1 MPVID
6 ILPPD
11 DDTFIQKKEI
21 SEKQKAHLQKARESA
36 KKRLEKKKIEAEMEM
51 ENENL
56 SVKDNEE
63 EETEIDPE
71 PEIKKKSVRKQP
83 VKPKKKSREDDYKFR
98 TPEEIEEQINLDKF
112 NKFMI
117 QMKKY
122 EEVKERM
129 KQEEED
135 RQKIHVKYTQDEYD
149 QLMGLLEKHSVKDEP
164 VEVRKENPVEPKQ
177 INKNVQPQ
185 QQYNY
190 LNQFTRGRTRFGK

>member
-36 KKRLEKKKIEAEMEM
+36 KKRLEKKKLEAELEM
-51 ENENL
+51 ENDNL
-56 SVKDNEE
+56 SVKDDDEG
-63 EETEIDPE
+63 TEIDPE
-71 PEIKKKSVRKQP
+71 PEIKKKSVKKQA
-83 VKPKKKSREDDYKFR
+83 VKPKKKSREEDYKFR

-135 RQKIHVKYTQDEYD
+135 RQKIHVKYSQDEYD
-149 QLMGLLEKHSVKDEP
+149 QLMELLEKHSVKDEP
-164 VEVRKENPVEPKQ
+164 VEIKKENPVAPKQ